1 MNNSRINKNRFYIQ
15 YYFFAISGLFLGSFI
30 DAVFTQLLFKLDPT
44 SKSKVKMMFV
54 LLLQMA
60 TNGIILAALL
70 HRRVAKYIMTSLSGI
85 IFSGLLFGIQSNI
98 YTTTQNIL
106 GYQKP
111 VKWKLPW
118 WHADY
123 KKKQVRSA
131 AAVGSQKL

>member
-1 MNNSRINKNRFYIQ
+1 MTYGHVNKNRFYIQ
-15 YYFFAISGLFLGSFI
+15 YSFFAITGLFLGAFI

-44 SKSKVKMMFV
+44 SKSKIKMMFV

-60 TNGIILAALL
+60 ANGVILATLL
-70 HRRVAKYIMTSLSGI
+70 HKEVAKYIMTNLSGI

-118 WHADY
+118 
-123 KKKQVRSA
+123 
-131 AAVGSQKL
+131 